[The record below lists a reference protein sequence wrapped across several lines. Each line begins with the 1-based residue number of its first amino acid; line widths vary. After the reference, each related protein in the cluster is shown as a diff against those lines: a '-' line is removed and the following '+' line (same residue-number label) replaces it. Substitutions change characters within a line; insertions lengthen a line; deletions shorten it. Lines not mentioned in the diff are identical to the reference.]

1 MLENNLINDNN
12 TLEIDKK
19 EQQKQRM
26 KEYYLKNKER
36 IKEQHKKYL
45 QEHQEQYKQYKK
57 KYYAANPEKYKKIW
71 HAYYEKKTQEDPNYK
86 PELFKKMQLR
96 NLNKTLE
103 NIEIEIKENS
113 ARIMKEKKEELLSR
127 LFKRKNKTKINI
139 QTEISNVDNSNI
151 LEKLI

>member
-1 MLENNLINDNN
+1 MLENSLTNTN

-86 PELFKKMQLR
+86 PELFKKMQLS

-103 NIEIEIKENS
+103 TIELVIKENA
-113 ARIMKEKKEELLSR
+113 ARIMKEKEE
-127 LFKRKNKTKINI
+127 
-139 QTEISNVDNSNI
+139 E
-151 LEKLI
+151 

>member
-113 ARIMKEKKEELLSR
+113 ARIIKEKKEELLSR
-127 LFKRKNKTKINI
+127 LFKRKNKTKTNI
-139 QTEISNVDNSNI
+139 QTEISF
-151 LEKLI
+151 LIVFNGF

>member
-1 MLENNLINDNN
+1 MLENSLINTN
-12 TLEIDKK
+12 TLEIGKK
-19 EQQKQRM
+19 QQQKQRL

-36 IKEQHKKYL
+36 IKEQNYKYH
-45 QEHQEQYKQYKK
+45 QEHQKQYKEYKK

-127 LFKRKNKTKINI
+127 LFKRKNKTKTNI
-139 QTEISNVDNSNI
+139 QTEISTVDNSNI